1 VRQSNNVVPL
11 FLVSCRQV
19 LDNFDIDGSGSVES
33 VELSDVNLS
42 DVSAPETTSSP
53 SLSARKTSAYSK
65 SFMLLHAST
74 VKYRT

>member
-1 VRQSNNVVPL
+1 MQESNNVVPL
-11 FLVSCRQV
+11 FLVSCLQV
-19 LDNFDIDGSGSVES
+19 LDNFVLDGSGSVEP

-42 DVSAPETTSSP
+42 DGSATDTTSSP

-65 SFMLLHAST
+65 IFMLLHAST